1 MNALVTGGAGFIG
14 SNVVGLLR
22 EKGCEVRVLDD
33 LSTGYKQNLDGLD
46 VEFVEGDVRDRDL
59 VHKVMNGVD
68 VVFHLAASVGNI
80 RSLQHPQEDAKINTI
95 GTVNILESARAQGVG
110 RVVHSSSA
118 AIFGELVTMPIA
130 EDHPQHPDS
139 PYGVSKLAAEQYV
152 LCFAKLYGMSAV
164 SLRYFN
170 VYGVHQRYDAYGNV
184 IPIFAKRVLSG
195 KPLTIFGDGEQ
206 TRDFINVRD
215 VAMANYRAATTIE
228 GVEVFNCGS
237 GRSITI
243 NRLAQLIQESAGVR
257 AEIVHDPPRP
267 GEVRHCRADITK
279 LSEKLGLVPV
289 FDIQSDLRAYLDW
302 FRQDSEMDLG

>member
-22 EKGCEVRVLDD
+22 EEGCEVRVLDN
-33 LSTGYKQNLDGLD
+33 LSTGFKQNLEGLD
-46 VEFVEGDVRDRDL
+46 VEFVHGDVRDRDL

-68 VVFHLAASVGNI
+68 VVFHLAASVGNV
-80 RSLQHPQEDAKINTI
+80 RSLRYPREDAEVNAI
-95 GTVNILESARAQGVG
+95 GTVNILEAARAHAV
-110 RVVHSSSA
+110 RSVVHSSSA

-184 IPIFAKRVLSG
+184 IPIFADRLLSG

-215 VAMANYRAATTIE
+215 VAIANYRAATTIE

-243 NRLAQLIQESAGVR
+243 NRLAQIMQESAGVA
-257 AEIVHDPPRP
+257 AEIVYDPPRP
-267 GEVRHCRADITK
+267 GEVRHCRADISK
-279 LSEKLGLVPV
+279 LSEKLGLVPAS
-289 FDIQSDLRAYLDW
+289 DMQSDLEVYLDW
-302 FRQDSEMDLG
+302 FRADSRKGRG